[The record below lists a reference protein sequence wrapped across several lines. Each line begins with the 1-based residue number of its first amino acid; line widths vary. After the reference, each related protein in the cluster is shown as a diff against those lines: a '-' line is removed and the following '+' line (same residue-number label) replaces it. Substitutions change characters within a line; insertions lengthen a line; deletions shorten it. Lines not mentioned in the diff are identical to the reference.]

1 MPFAAGLYY
10 HEFTAASPKALPL
23 VLLHGAGGMHLFWPP
38 EIRRLPGYRV
48 YTLDLPGHGRSDQIG
63 GMQTIASYA
72 RKVLDWL
79 EAVGFHSA
87 VFIGHG
93 IVGGA
98 VASTLALDHSEHV
111 LGLGLISTA
120 VRFRIDPAILADSTN
135 STTFYKAVQSLIAQ
149 SFGDAAPNRLVE
161 MAAERMGE
169 VRPSVLHGDLC
180 AGLEFD
186 RFEDIGSIHC
196 PTLVVCGELDQ
207 VTPLRSSQFLA
218 DSIRGA
224 ELLIVPQAGH
234 MVILE
239 KPEAVSTALLSFL
252 SRIPSLVGEI

>member
-10 HEFTAASPKALPL
+10 HEFSSASPKALPL

-38 EIRRLPGYRV
+38 EIRRLPGYWV
-48 YTLDLPGHGRSDQIG
+48 YTLDLPGHGKSDQSG
-63 GMQTIASYA
+63 GMQTIASYTK
-72 RKVLDWL
+72 KVLDWL
-79 EAVGFHSA
+79 EAVGLHSA

-93 IVGGA
+93 ILGGA
-98 VASTLALDHSEHV
+98 VASSLALSHSEHV
-111 LGLGLISTA
+111 LGIGLISTA
-120 VRFRIDPAILADSTN
+120 VRFRIDPAIVADAAN
-135 STTFYKAVQSLIAQ
+135 PTTFYKAVQSLVTQ
-149 SFGDAAPNRLVE
+149 SFCEASPKRLVE
-161 MAAERMGE
+161 LAAERMGE

-186 RFEDIGSIHC
+186 CFEEIGSIHC

-207 VTPLRSSQFLA
+207 FTPLRSSQFLA
-218 DSIRGA
+218 DSIPGA
-224 ELLIVPQAGH
+224 ELFIVPQAGH

-239 KPEAVSTALLSFL
+239 KPGAVSTALLSFL